1 MPYSYNILG
10 NSKYP
15 RFNKYLKHGIIGGNG
30 INIYVFIFQRWVERD
45 YILLLKYSYI

>member
-1 MPYSYNILG
+1 MGILQARIMEWVAMPYSYNILG

-30 INIYVFIFQRWVERD
+30 INIYVFILQR
-45 YILLLKYSYI
+45 